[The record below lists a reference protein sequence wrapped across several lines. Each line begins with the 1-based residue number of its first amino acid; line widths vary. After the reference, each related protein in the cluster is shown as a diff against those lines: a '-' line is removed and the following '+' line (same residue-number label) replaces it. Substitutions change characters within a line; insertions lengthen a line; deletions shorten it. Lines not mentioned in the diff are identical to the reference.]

1 MMWILYSAHIIPIL
15 LSAPNLECKF
25 LFSIKIQDR
34 IVLIAHGG
42 ITETQA
48 INVKAKEQ
56 STQQELKNDGKPR
69 LQKDCGA
76 EQILADNPIIATREE
91 RKSKSEHDKPK
102 PEASG
107 QEKKSVFVNG
117 LAVGAGI
124 GCIATFV
131 VMWITIFFS
140 PQLPAGTTYQ
150 TLLSIFIYPLVY
162 LLAVGSII
170 LTAGIVREY
179 YAQVGQTQKL

>member
-1 MMWILYSAHIIPIL
+1 M
-15 LSAPNLECKF
+15 
-25 LFSIKIQDR
+25 
-34 IVLIAHGG
+34 
-42 ITETQA
+42 
-48 INVKAKEQ
+48 KAKEQ
-56 STQQELKNDGKPR
+56 SAQQELKNDGKPR
-69 LQKDCGA
+69 LEKDCVA
-76 EQILADNPIIATREE
+76 EQILADKPIITTKEE

-102 PEASG
+102 PEAEN

-150 TLLSIFIYPLVY
+150 SLLSIFIYPLVY
-162 LLAVGSII
+162 LLAVGSIT
-170 LTAGIVREY
+170 LTAGIVREH
-179 YAQVGQTQKL
+179 YAQIGQTHKL

>member
-1 MMWILYSAHIIPIL
+1 M
-15 LSAPNLECKF
+15 K
-25 LFSIKIQDR
+25 
-34 IVLIAHGG
+34 V
-42 ITETQA
+42 
-48 INVKAKEQ
+48 KEQ
-56 STQQELKNDGKPR
+56 SAQLELENDGKPR
-69 LQKDCGA
+69 LEKDCGA
-76 EQILADNPIIATREE
+76 EQILTDKPIITTKEE
-91 RKSKSEHDKPK
+91 RKSKSKHDKPK
-102 PEASG
+102 PDAEN

-162 LLAVGSII
+162 LLAVGSIT

-179 YAQVGQTQKL
+179 YAQIGHTRKL

>member
-1 MMWILYSAHIIPIL
+1 M
-15 LSAPNLECKF
+15 
-25 LFSIKIQDR
+25 
-34 IVLIAHGG
+34 
-42 ITETQA
+42 
-48 INVKAKEQ
+48 KAKEQ
-56 STQQELKNDGKPR
+56 SAQQELKNDGKP
-69 LQKDCGA
+69 LLEKDCGS
-76 EQILADNPIIATREE
+76 EQILADKPIITTKEQ

-102 PEASG
+102 PEAEN

-140 PQLPAGTTYQ
+140 PQLPSGTTYQ
-150 TLLSIFIYPLVY
+150 SLLSIFIYPLVY
-162 LLAVGSII
+162 LLAVGSIT

-179 YAQVGQTQKL
+179 YAQIGKTHKL